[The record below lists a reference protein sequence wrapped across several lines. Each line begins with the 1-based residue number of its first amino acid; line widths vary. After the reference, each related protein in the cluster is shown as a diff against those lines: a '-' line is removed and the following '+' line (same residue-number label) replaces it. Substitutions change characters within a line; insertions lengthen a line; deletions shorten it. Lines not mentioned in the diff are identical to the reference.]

1 MNTQNFSLNTQNFFF
16 RMFSKAPIKRY
27 NDSIAETPAPGDYDP
42 KEAKSRGSKIALSTS
57 TRFNESKSDTPG
69 PGAYEVD
76 VKKPGSAKA
85 VSKKTLVPRSVSNL
99 SKGGS
104 RTSSNTSLNNWVEAD
119 DDICFKTPSKL
130 PIIRR

>member
-1 MNTQNFSLNTQNFFF
+1 
-16 RMFSKAPIKRY
+16 MFSKAPIKRY

-119 DDICFKTPSKL
+119 DDICGILLHIFDDSVE
-130 PIIRR
+130 I

>member
-1 MNTQNFSLNTQNFFF
+1 MSLFDYTTENFEPDPWLRKIQ
-16 RMFSKAPIKRY
+16 
-27 NDSIAETPAPGDYDP
+27 YDP
-42 KEAKSRGSKIALSTS
+42 REAKSRGSKIALSTS

-76 VKKPGSAKA
+76 VKKPGSAKD
-85 VSKKTLVPRSVSNL
+85 VSKKALVPRSVSNL

-104 RTSSNTSLNNWVEAD
+104 RTSSNTSLNNWIEAD